1 MTQARLSRRAWLGV
15 AGGALLA
22 AGSAAVVWKSSGP
35 GAARHSAATGAPAPY
50 VDHEGWMLTPADKQR
65 LAQAGP
71 AAVPSP

>member
-1 MTQARLSRRAWLGV
+1 MAPLRLSRRAWLGV

-35 GAARHSAATGAPAPY
+35 GAARHPTASGAPAPY

-65 LAQAGP
+65 LAQATP
-71 AAVPSP
+71 AVVQSP